1 MQRQDK
7 DTTRINDHIRVPR
20 VRVISGSGESLGIL
34 TIADALQ
41 RAIEEKLDLVE
52 VAPNADPP
60 VCRIMDYGKF
70 KYEKAKKLKEAK
82 KKQHVSHLK
91 EIKMHPKIE
100 EHDYNF
106 KLDHARK
113 FLIRGDR
120 VKATIVFRG
129 REIAHLDFGKKLLDR
144 LSTDLADVSTIELTG
159 KMEGRNMISMYVADK
174 IKIKELSRKL
184 EQERKRL
191 ESLAKVQ
198 SSPSAQPDKDKKTS
212 SAAAAPELGEDEP
225 Q

>member
-7 DTTRINDHIRVPR
+7 DTTRVNEFIRVPR

-34 TIADALQ
+34 LIADALQ
-41 RAIEEKLDLVE
+41 RALEEKLDLVE
-52 VAPNADPP
+52 VAPSADPP

-70 KYEKAKKLKEAK
+70 KYEKAKKVKEAK

-106 KLDHARK
+106 KLNHAK
-113 FLIRGDR
+113 DFLMRGDR

-129 REIAHLDFGKKLLDR
+129 REIAHLDFGKKILER
-144 LSTDLADVSTIELTG
+144 FGNDLAEVSNIELSC
-159 KMEGRNMISMYVADK
+159 KMEGRNMISMFVADK
-174 IKIKELSRKL
+174 IKIKEVTRKM
-184 EQERKRL
+184 EQERKRM
-191 ESLAKVQ
+191 ESLARTG
-198 SSPSAQPDKDKKTS
+198 AQPVVAENKIIPPPT
-212 SAAAAPELGEDEP
+212 ETL
-225 Q
+225 

>member
-1 MQRQDK
+1 
-7 DTTRINDHIRVPR
+7 
-20 VRVISGSGESLGIL
+20 
-34 TIADALQ
+34 
-41 RAIEEKLDLVE
+41 
-52 VAPNADPP
+52 
-60 VCRIMDYGKF
+60 MDYGKF

-100 EHDYNF
+100 DHDYNF
-106 KLDHARK
+106 KVDNARK
-113 FLIRGDR
+113 FLMRGDR

-144 LSTDLADVSTIELTG
+144 VNVDLADLSNIELAC

-174 IKIKELSRKL
+174 MKIKEVSRKM

-191 ESLAKVQ
+191 ETLEKLQ
-198 SSPSAQPDKDKKTS
+198 SSPVVAAEKEKK
-212 SAAAAPELGEDEP
+212 
-225 Q
+225 

>member
-20 VRVISGSGESLGIL
+20 VRVISGTGESLGIL
-34 TIADALQ
+34 IIGDALA

-70 KYEKAKKLKEAK
+70 KYEKAKKQKEAK
-82 KKQHVSHLK
+82 KKQHISHLK

-106 KLDHARK
+106 KVDHARK

-120 VKATIVFRG
+120 VKATVVFRG

-144 LSTDLADVSTIELTG
+144 VNTDLADVSNIELSC
-159 KMEGRNMISMYVADK
+159 KMEGRNMISMFVADK
-174 IKIKELSRKL
+174 MKIKEVTKKL
-184 EQERKRL
+184 EQERKRQ
-191 ESLAKVQ
+191 EPLAKLQ
-198 SSPSAQPDKDKKTS
+198 SPPLPVAEKDKM
-212 SAAAAPELGEDEP
+212 E
-225 Q
+225 

>member
-7 DTTRINDHIRVPR
+7 DTTRINEYIRVPR
-20 VRVISGSGESLGIL
+20 VRVISSKGESLGIM
-34 TIADALQ
+34 TIADALMRVQ
-41 RAIEEKLDLVE
+41 EEKLRENEDKLDLVE
-52 VAPNADPP
+52 IAPNADPP

-100 EHDYNF
+100 DHDYNF
-106 KLDHARK
+106 KVDHARK
-113 FLIRGDR
+113 FLMRGDR

-144 LSTDLADVSTIELTG
+144 VNVDLADLSNIELAC

-174 IKIKELSRKL
+174 MKIKEVSRKM

-191 ESLAKVQ
+191 ETLEKLQ
-198 SSPSAQPDKDKKTS
+198 SSPVVAAEKEKK
-212 SAAAAPELGEDEP
+212 
-225 Q
+225 

>member
-7 DTTRINDHIRVPR
+7 DTTRINEFIRVPR
-20 VRVISGSGESLGIL
+20 VRAISGTGESLGIL
-34 TIADALQ
+34 TIAEALQ
-41 RAIEEKLDLVE
+41 RATEEKLDLVE
-52 VAPNADPP
+52 VAPSADPP

-100 EHDYNF
+100 DHDYNF
-106 KLDHARK
+106 KLNHART
-113 FLIRGDR
+113 FLMRGDR

-144 LSTDLADVSTIELTG
+144 LNIDLADLATVELSC

-174 IKIKELSRKL
+174 MKIKEVTKKMDV
-184 EQERKRL
+184 ERKRQ
-191 ESLAKVQ
+191 EALAKLQ
-198 SSPSAQPDKDKKTS
+198 TPAPAQPDKAAKAS
-212 SAAAAPELGEDEP
+212 SESDVLAAGDDDL

>member
-7 DTTRINDHIRVPR
+7 DTTRINEHIRVPR

-34 TIADALQ
+34 TIAEALQ
-41 RAIEEKLDLVE
+41 RSIEEKLDLVE

-113 FLIRGDR
+113 FLMRGDR

-144 LSTDLADVSTIELTG
+144 FCTDVADIANIELSC
-159 KMEGRNMISMYVADK
+159 KMEGRNMISMFVADK
-174 IKIKELSRKL
+174 IKIKEISRKL
-184 EQERKRL
+184 EQERKRQ
-191 ESLAKVQ
+191 EAMAKTQSPSPVMAEKDKVQ
-198 SSPSAQPDKDKKTS
+198 
-212 SAAAAPELGEDEP
+212 
-225 Q
+225 

>member
-20 VRVISGSGESLGIL
+20 VRVISGSGESLGIIP
-34 TIADALQ
+34 IADALQ
-41 RAIEEKLDLVE
+41 RAIDEKLDLVE

-70 KYEKAKKLKEAK
+70 KYEKTKKLKEAK
-82 KKQHVSHLK
+82 KKQHLSHLK

-100 EHDYNF
+100 DHDFNF

-129 REIAHLDFGKKLLDR
+129 REIAHLDFGKKLLER
-144 LSTDLADVSTIELTG
+144 LSTDLADLSNIELSC
-159 KMEGRNMISMYVADK
+159 KMEGRNMISMFVSDK
-174 IKIKELSRKL
+174 MKIKEYTRKA
-184 EQERKRL
+184 EQERKSQEL
-191 ESLAKVQ
+191 LAKLEN
-198 SSPSAQPDKDKKTS
+198 QP
-212 SAAAAPELGEDEP
+212 AAAEKH
-225 Q
+225 

>member
-7 DTTRINDHIRVPR
+7 DTTRINEHIRVPR
-20 VRVISGSGESLGIL
+20 VRVISGTGESLGIL
-34 TIADALQ
+34 PIAEALQ
-41 RAIEEKLDLVE
+41 RSVEEKLDLVE

-100 EHDYNF
+100 DHDYNF

-113 FLIRGDR
+113 FLMRGDR

-129 REIAHLDFGKKLLDR
+129 REIAHLDFGRKLLDR
-144 LSTDLADVSTIELTG
+144 LSTDLADISNIELSC
-159 KMEGRNMISMYVADK
+159 KMEGRNMISMYVSDK
-174 IKIKELSRKL
+174 IKIKEISRKL
-184 EQERKRL
+184 EQERKRQ
-191 ESLAKVQ
+191 EAMAKAQ
-198 SSPSAQPDKDKKTS
+198 SPSPV
-212 SAAAAPELGEDEP
+212 AAEKA
-225 Q
+225 

>member
-7 DTTRINDHIRVPR
+7 DTTRVNEFIRVPR

-34 TIADALQ
+34 TIAEALQ
-41 RAIEEKLDLVE
+41 RALEEKLDLVE
-52 VAPNADPP
+52 VAPSADPP

-70 KYEKAKKLKEAK
+70 KYEKAKKVKEAK

-100 EHDYNF
+100 EHDYGF

-113 FLIRGDR
+113 FLFRGDR

-129 REIAHLDFGKKLLDR
+129 REIAHLDFGKKLLER
-144 LSTDLADVSTIELTG
+144 LSTDLADLSNIELNC
-159 KMEGRNMISMYVADK
+159 KMEGRNMISMYVSDK
-174 IKIKELSRKL
+174 IKVKELTRKID
-184 EQERKRL
+184 QERKRQEAL
-191 ESLAKVQ
+191 TKLQ
-198 SSPSAQPDKDKKTS
+198 TPPSTITEQT
-212 SAAAAPELGEDEP
+212 
-225 Q
+225 QN